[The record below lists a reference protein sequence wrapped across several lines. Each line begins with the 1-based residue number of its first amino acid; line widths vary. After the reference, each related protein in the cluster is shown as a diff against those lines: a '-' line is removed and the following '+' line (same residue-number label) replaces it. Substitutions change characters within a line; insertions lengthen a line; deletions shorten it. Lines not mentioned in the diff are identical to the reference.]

1 MNWKRRR
8 RLSFLL
14 LAALLFAG
22 CGEGR
27 RLEPLPPDATIL
39 AFGDSLTVGVG
50 AQPAQ
55 SYPSLLAGLSGLEVV
70 NGGVS
75 GETTEGGLV
84 RLRDTLPQVQP
95 DLLLLLEGGNDILGS
110 IQPDRTHRN
119 LEAMVELALE
129 EGVQVVLIGV
139 PNKLLFSDSANF
151 YAEIAERHGL
161 VFDGDTLA
169 DLLRDGA
176 LKSDAIHLNAAGYR
190 ELARAAY
197 KLLVSHGAL

>member
-8 RLSFLL
+8 RLSLVL
-14 LAALLFAG
+14 AAALLFAG

-50 AQPAQ
+50 AQPAH
-55 SYPSLLAGLSGLEVV
+55 SYPSVLADLSGLEVV
-70 NGGVS
+70 NAGVS
-75 GETTEGGLV
+75 GETTEDGLE
-84 RLRDTLPQVQP
+84 RLRETLPRVRP
-95 DLLLLLEGGNDILGS
+95 DLLLLLEGGNDILRS
-110 IQPDRTHRN
+110 VQPDRTHRN
-119 LEAMVELALE
+119 LESMVELALA

-139 PNKLLFSDSANF
+139 PNKLLFSDSANY
-151 YAEIAERHGL
+151 YAEIAERHSL

-190 ELARAAY
+190 ELARATY
-197 KLLVSHGAL
+197 ELLVNHGAL